1 MGVTVNYNSYMDYVR
16 DSNSRY
22 INEYMVLS
30 PTARKNLNSLMNNET
45 FNANGSKNADDIW
58 INHITSYT
66 NKEILVDITG
76 YLTID
81 KFNQLKERDELQEFL
96 EANENEHE
104 FNVLSLANRDL
115 TILDFDLNKD
125 EWIAFYY

>member
-1 MGVTVNYNSYMDYVR
+1 MGVTVNYNSYMDYVL
-16 DSNSRY
+16 DSNSQY
-22 INEYMVLS
+22 INEYMSLS
-30 PTARKNLNSLMNNET
+30 STAKNNLNSQMNNEI
-45 FNANGSKNADDIW
+45 FDANGSKSADDIW
-58 INHITSYT
+58 VNHITTYT

-81 KFNQLKERDELQEFL
+81 KYNDLKERDELQEFL
-96 EANENEHE
+96 EANESEHE
-104 FNVLSLANRDL
+104 FNVLSLASRDL

>member
-1 MGVTVNYNSYMDYVR
+1 MGVTVNYNSYMDYVL
-16 DSNSRY
+16 DSRTRF
-22 INEYMVLS
+22 INEYVALS
-30 PTARKNLNSLMNNET
+30 PTARKNLNSQMNNEIIDPD
-45 FNANGSKNADDIW
+45 GSKSADDIW
-58 INHITSYT
+58 INHITKYT
-66 NKEILVDITG
+66 NKEILVDVTS

-81 KFNQLKERDELQEFL
+81 KYNDLKERDELQEFL

-104 FNVLSLANRDL
+104 FNVLSLASRDL

>member
-81 KFNQLKERDELQEFL
+81 EFNRLKERDELQEFL

-104 FNVLSLANRDL
+104 FNVLSLASRDL

>member
-1 MGVTVNYNSYMDYVR
+1 MGVTVNFNSYMSYVYE
-16 DSNSRY
+16 SNTRF
-22 INEYMVLS
+22 INEYIALS
-30 PTARKNLNSLMNNET
+30 PTAKKNLNSQMNNET
-45 FNANGSKNADDIW
+45 FDANGSGNADDIW
-58 INHITSYT
+58 VNHIKTYT